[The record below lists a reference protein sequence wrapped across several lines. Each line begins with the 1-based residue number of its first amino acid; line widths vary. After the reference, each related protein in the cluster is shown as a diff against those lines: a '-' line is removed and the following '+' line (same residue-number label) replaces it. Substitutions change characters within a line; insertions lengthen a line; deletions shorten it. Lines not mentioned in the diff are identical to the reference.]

1 MARVAKPARAAAAT
15 RITKAKRAAKP
26 VKAVKALKV
35 EEIPRSEKKMIAQIS
50 EMTKQ
55 LQIIRAKSDALGQNG
70 EVLRGVHPKSHGCLV
85 GRFTVNPKLRKRLRV
100 GLFREPGRT
109 FKCRIRL
116 SNATTSI
123 APDLAGGNGTR
134 GFALKVLDAGRRAI
148 VKDQG
153 QVSQDFLLINTNRFA
168 FANVA
173 DYLRATQALMSDPN
187 GVDGRIYFLPA
198 QLFAAGVMDA
208 SGKIIPPRGEEPPEV
223 AGARALFE
231 QVKGTPLF
239 KGFGPVQMAGTL
251 KSAAVL
257 QQILAEPV
265 RNPLEVA
272 YFAAAPTRFGA
283 RRVARFR
290 VEPLDGPVP
299 QAPITAEEAEAL
311 GPDYLAKA
319 VARSM
324 ARGAAITFR
333 MRAQVIHPIE
343 LEDRIELIE
352 DATVAWDP
360 EEFEPVDLA
369 KITIDPSDQ
378 PRDLVDACK
387 ADRFTPWQCLP
398 AHEPVGGINRLR
410 RPVYEAS
417 SGHRS

>member
-1 MARVAKPARAAAAT
+1 MARAVKPIRAAKPATRVKPARTATPVRVAKP
-15 RITKAKRAAKP
+15 
-26 VKAVKALKV
+26 LKL
-35 EEIPRSEKKMIAQIS
+35 EEIPRGEKKMMAQIS

-55 LQIIRAKSDALGQNG
+55 LQIIRAKSEVVGQNG

-100 GLFREPGRT
+100 GLFQEPGRS

-123 APDLAGGNGTR
+123 APDLAGGNSSR

-153 QVSQDFLLINTNRFA
+153 QVSQDFLLINSPQFA

-173 DYLRATQALMSDPN
+173 DYLRATMALMSDPN

-198 QLFAAGVMDA
+198 QLFAAGAMDA
-208 SGKIIPPRGEEPPEV
+208 NGKIIPPRGEEPPQV

-257 QQILAEPV
+257 QQILAQPV
-265 RNPLEVA
+265 RNMLEVA
-272 YFAAAPTRFGA
+272 YFAAAPTRFGS
-283 RRVARFR
+283 RRIARFQ
-290 VEPLDGPVP
+290 VEPVGGPVP
-299 QAPITAEEAEAL
+299 QAPISPEEAEAL
-311 GPDYLAKA
+311 GPDYLSKA
-319 VARSM
+319 VAQTM
-324 ARGAAITFR
+324 ARGAAITLR
-333 MRAQVIHPIE
+333 MRAQVIHPVE

-352 DATVAWDP
+352 DATVPWDP

-387 ADRFTPWQCLP
+387 ADRFNPWHCLP
-398 AHEPVGGINRLR
+398 AHEPIGGINRLR

-417 SGHRS
+417 ADHRS